1 MAELG
6 LVRPRAL
13 DTIDKIKAMGSVESG
28 GGQRFP
34 YTYEQ
39 VFEGLLKILPQN
51 RFKVKSRDKDIGR
64 IECSSGAALFSWG
77 ENISISVE
85 EIDPYSTRLSIHS
98 GLKVQGTRQ
107 AVITGEG
114 TNTRPVTVIVSALSN
129 YLRTQKKP
137 VRPAV
142 SEAAVPPPPPARALS
157 FFIYIKDEVK
167 GPFSAAQ
174 IKALLQVDS
183 VTPTTPCIPEG
194 SQEWQTVA
202 DFVS

>member
-1 MAELG
+1 
-6 LVRPRAL
+6 
-13 DTIDKIKAMGSVESG
+13 MGSFESS

-34 YTYEQ
+34 YTYDQ
-39 VFEGLLKILPQN
+39 VFAGLLKVLPQN
-51 RFKVKSRDKDIGR
+51 GFKVKSQDKDIGR
-64 IECSSGAALFSWG
+64 IECSAGASLFSWG

-85 EIDPYSTRLSIHS
+85 DLDSYSTRLDIHS

-107 AVITGEG
+107 ALFTGEG
-114 TNTRPVTVIVSALSN
+114 RNTRNVTVIISALSN
-129 YLRTQKKP
+129 YLKTQKKP

-142 SEAAVPPPPPARALS
+142 SGAAAPPPPPSATTS

-167 GPFSAAQ
+167 GPFSPAQ
-174 IKALLQVDS
+174 INALLQVDS

-194 SQEWQTVA
+194 SQEWRTVA

>member
-1 MAELG
+1 
-6 LVRPRAL
+6 
-13 DTIDKIKAMGSVESG
+13 
-28 GGQRFP
+28 
-34 YTYEQ
+34 
-39 VFEGLLKILPQN
+39 
-51 RFKVKSRDKDIGR
+51 R

-137 VRPAV
+137 VRPAI
-142 SEAAVPPPPPARALS
+142 SEAAVPPPPPARSLS

-174 IKALLQVDS
+174 IKALLRRFCYADNSLHSRRQPRMADRCRLRFIASWISFSVANWHQRLYAAIRWDS
-183 VTPTTPCIPEG
+183 GKRRIMHLPIF
-194 SQEWQTVA
+194 SA
-202 DFVS
+202 

>member
-1 MAELG
+1 
-6 LVRPRAL
+6 
-13 DTIDKIKAMGSVESG
+13 MGSFESG

-34 YTYEQ
+34 YTYKQ

-51 RFKVKSRDKDIGR
+51 GFKVKSQDKDIGR
-64 IECSSGAALFSWG
+64 IECSSGASLFWWG

-107 AVITGEG
+107 AVITGEDRS
-114 TNTRPVTVIVSALSN
+114 TRSVTVIVSVLSN

-142 SEAAVPPPPPARALS
+142 SEAAVPPPPPPASALS
-157 FFIYIKDEVK
+157 FFICIKDEVK

-183 VTPTTPCIPEG
+183 VRPTTPCVPED
-194 SQEWQTVA
+194 SQEWRTVA